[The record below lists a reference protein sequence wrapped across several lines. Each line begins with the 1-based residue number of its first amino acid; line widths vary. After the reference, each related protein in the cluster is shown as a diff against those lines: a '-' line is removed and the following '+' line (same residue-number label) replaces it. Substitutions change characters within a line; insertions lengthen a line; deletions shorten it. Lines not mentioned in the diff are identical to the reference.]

1 MIKWIALYF
10 VIGLIVAAVYTVYSY
25 RECSDRLTTEEYINS
40 SFNPLAFWML
50 IFLWPFV
57 VAVCV
62 VMYCGIFVSFFFG
75 SLTIGVYKL
84 LFERRK

>member
-1 MIKWIALYF
+1 MIKWIVLYF
-10 VIGLIVAAVYTVYSY
+10 IVAAVYTVYSY
-25 RECSDRLTTEEYINS
+25 RERSDRLTTEEYINS
-40 SFNPLAFWML
+40 FFNPLAFWML

-75 SLTIGVYKL
+75 NLTIRVYKL